1 MTLDATML
9 KVGEIVAQARETLRA
24 GGVPSDEAA
33 GDAEFLARH
42 ALRWS
47 LTEFVLAR
55 GECPPPG
62 FRERF
67 AVLIARR
74 LQREPVSQIV
84 GYREFW
90 GLEFEVTRD
99 VLTPRPE
106 TETVIEAALEA
117 FPRDA
122 PIVIMDVGTG
132 SGCLAIALATEFPAA
147 TLIASDISLAALDVA
162 RRNAARHGIQQRI
175 AFRRSVDN
183 LGIEDD
189 VDLIVSNPPYIALHD
204 AALLPIEVRDYE
216 PHVALF
222 GGPDGLDIYRRL
234 LDQARQAIGDAGRLI
249 VEVGY
254 GQAADVTALAG
265 EARWERARVH
275 RDLQGI
281 ERVLTFR
288 AAPQEDTSDE

>member
-1 MTLDATML
+1 MTLDASL
-9 KVGEIVAQARETLRA
+9 PKLGEIVAQARETLRA
-24 GGVPSDEAA
+24 GGVPPDEAA
-33 GDAEFLARH
+33 GDAELLARH
-42 ALRWS
+42 ALTWS
-47 LTEFVLAR
+47 LTQFVLAR
-55 GECPPPG
+55 GEWPPPD
-62 FRERF
+62 FHDRF
-67 AVLIARR
+67 AALIARR

-90 GLEFEVTRD
+90 GLDFEVTRD

-106 TETVIEAALEA
+106 TELVVEAALEA

-122 PIVIMDVGTG
+122 APVIMDVGTG

-147 TLIASDISLAALDVA
+147 MLIASDVSLPALTVA
-162 RRNAARHGIQQRI
+162 RRNAARHGVYHRI
-175 AFRRSVDN
+175 AFLHNGD
-183 LGIEDD
+183 LAPEDD
-189 VDLIVSNPPYIALHD
+189 VDLIVSNPPYIALRD
-204 AALLPIEVRDYE
+204 AELLPVEVRDYE

-222 GGPDGLDIYRRL
+222 GGPDGLDIYRKL
-234 LDQARQAIGDAGRLI
+234 LGEARQAIGEDGRLI

-254 GQAADVTALAG
+254 GQAADVTELAR
-265 EARWERARVH
+265 EARWERERVH